1 MRNLRPSRARPGP
14 VQAAVKFDRVVNV
27 KTARA
32 LGLVIQRR
40 SCCRRRGDRMRRRE
54 FITLLACAASWPM
67 GGYAQTSPKRVGV
80 LASGTAGSNFST
92 LQVNAINQGLRNVGL
107 IEGRDYLIEVRFAAG
122 NYGRFPALVR
132 ELAETGVS
140 VILASTIASVRAAQ
154 SLSPPIPIVMISTND
169 PVGAKLVVSL
179 SQPGGYTTGLANLA
193 EDLTPKLLE
202 FQHVILP
209 NAKTMAVLYNP
220 ANPTN
225 PLFLENMRSLA
236 DGFTLKVLPAEF
248 KPGAIDAVISRLSEQ
263 GADTLHLLSDAALFD
278 AGDLIAA
285 SCLAHRIPSFSTYTE
300 FASSGGLLA
309 YGTSRRQLF
318 MRSGYFKKKI
328 LEGKRPAEL
337 PIEQPTRIELAVNL
351 RTARTL
357 GIDFSPSLLGN
368 ADEVIE

>member
-67 GGYAQTSPKRVGV
+67 GAYAQRSLKRVGV

-107 IEGRDYLIEVRFAAG
+107 IEGRDYLIDVRFAAG

-179 SQPGGYTTGLANLA
+179 SQPGGY
-193 EDLTPKLLE
+193 
-202 FQHVILP
+202 
-209 NAKTMAVLYNP
+209 
-220 ANPTN
+220 
-225 PLFLENMRSLA
+225 
-236 DGFTLKVLPAEF
+236 
-248 KPGAIDAVISRLSEQ
+248 SRFSKSSGRPHSQ
-263 GADTLHLLSDAALFD
+263 TA
-278 AGDLIAA
+278 
-285 SCLAHRIPSFSTYTE
+285 RIP
-300 FASSGGLLA
+300 ACHSSQRED
-309 YGTSRRQLF
+309 YG
-318 MRSGYFKKKI
+318 
-328 LEGKRPAEL
+328 
-337 PIEQPTRIELAVNL
+337 
-351 RTARTL
+351 
-357 GIDFSPSLLGN
+357 SPVQSCQS
-368 ADEVIE
+368 D